1 MTTLTV
7 TQQGTATLPEEVLE
21 HLGTRPGEAIRIDLL
36 PDGRAVLKA
45 AKGNGSWH
53 ELSGMLAGKING
65 RRLSIEEINDVV
77 AEAGTAG
84 ITIKVDPFPSD
95 DELNGLWVE
104 AWGDQDARDF
114 GKVLARSLAHLGAY
128 EGRRL
133 VGFVN
138 VATDGGVHAF
148 LLDTCVTPAMRGKG
162 IATMLVEEAINV
174 ARSRGATWLHVDFEP
189 HLASFYRGCGF
200 RSTEAGLIRL

>member
-1 MTTLTV
+1 MTTMTV
-7 TQQGTATLPEEVLE
+7 TEQGKATLPEEVLE
-21 HLGTRPGEAIRIDLL
+21 HLGIRPGEAVRIDLL
-36 PDGRAVLKA
+36 PDGRAELKA
-45 AKGNGSWH
+45 GSGNGSWH
-53 ELSGMLAGKING
+53 ELSGMLADKVNG
-65 RRLSIEEINDVV
+65 RRLSIEEINDAV

-84 ITIKVDPFPSD
+84 ITIKVDPFPSND
-95 DELNGLWVE
+95 DLNGLWVE
-104 AWGDQDARDF
+104 AWGDHDARDF

-138 VATDGGVHAF
+138 VATDGGLHAF
-148 LLDTCVTPAMRGKG
+148 VLDTCVTPAMRRKG

-174 ARSRGATWLHVDFEP
+174 ARNRGATWLHVDFEP
-189 HLASFYRGCGF
+189 HLSSFYRGCGF